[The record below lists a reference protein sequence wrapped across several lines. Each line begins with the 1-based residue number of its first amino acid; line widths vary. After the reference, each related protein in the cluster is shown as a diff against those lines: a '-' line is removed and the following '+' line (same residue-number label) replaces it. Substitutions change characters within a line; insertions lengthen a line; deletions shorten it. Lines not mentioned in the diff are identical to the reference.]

1 MSYSI
6 EVFNKAEEIL
16 AHRREQA
23 EASAEFRL
31 EEISEKIP
39 ELLTIKKKLG
49 QIGLSIS
56 RVFFESSN
64 KQSDIE
70 KLKEASLELQEQ
82 RKNLLIKN
90 GYDENALEVQY
101 TCSHCKDTGI
111 HNNRICKCHTELLK
125 SIERENLQKHAPL
138 DECTF
143 ESFNTLYYPEE
154 PENGISPR
162 AKAESILNNCKRYA
176 SKFTSQSPSIL
187 FMGGT
192 GLGKTHLS
200 LAIANAVI
208 DHGYSVEYG
217 TAQNILNDLSNE
229 NFGRTDR
236 LKYTEE
242 RILECDLLILDDL
255 GTEFKTSY
263 SIACLYNIIN
273 TRLSA
278 KLPTIISTNFSQRE
292 LEEKY
297 DQRITSRITGEYNT
311 LILLGKDIRYIK

>member
-6 EVFNKAEEIL
+6 EVYNKAEDIL
-16 AHRREQA
+16 AHRREQS
-23 EASAEFRL
+23 EAAAEFRL
-31 EEISEKIP
+31 EELSEKIP
-39 ELLTIKKKLG
+39 ELLTIKKQLG

-56 RVFFESSN
+56 RVFFESEN
-64 KQSDIE
+64 KQADIE
-70 KLKEASLELQEQ
+70 KLKDASLALQEQ

-101 TCSHCKDTGI
+101 SCPFCKDTGF
-111 HNNRICKCHTELLK
+111 HDNRRCKCHIELLK
-125 SIERENLQKHAPL
+125 SIERENVQKLAPL
-138 DECTF
+138 SDCTF

-154 PENGISPR
+154 AENGISPR
-162 AKAESILNNCKRYA
+162 AKAESILRNCKRYVE
-176 SKFTSQSPSIL
+176 KFTSKSPSIL

-208 DHGYSVEYG
+208 DRGYSVVYG
-217 TAQNILNDLSNE
+217 TAQNIFSDLNNE
-229 NFGRTDR
+229 SFGRTDR

-242 RILECDLLILDDL
+242 RVLECDMLILDDL
-255 GTEFKTSY
+255 GTEFKTGY
-263 SIACLYNIIN
+263 SVACLYNIIN
-273 TRLSA
+273 TRICA
-278 KLPTIISTNFSQRE
+278 KRPTIISTNFSQKE

-311 LILLGKDIRYIK
+311 LILLGNDIRYIK

>member
-6 EVFNKAEEIL
+6 EVYNKADEIL

-23 EASAEFRL
+23 EAAAEFRL

-64 KQSDIE
+64 KQADIE

-82 RKNLLIKN
+82 RKKLLVKN

-101 TCSHCKDTGI
+101 TCPHCKDTGI
-111 HNNRICKCHTELLK
+111 HNNRRCKCHTELLK
-125 SIERENLQKHAPL
+125 SIELEKLQKLAPI

-154 PENGISPR
+154 PESGISPR
-162 AKAESILNNCKRYA
+162 AKAESILKNCKRYA
-176 SKFTSQSPSIL
+176 SKFTSKSPSIL

-242 RILECDLLILDDL
+242 RILECDLLIIDDL

-263 SIACLYNIIN
+263 SVACLYNIIN
-273 TRLSA
+273 TRLAA
-278 KLPTIISTNFSQRE
+278 KLPTIISTNFSQKE